1 LAYKYGHTAN
11 SFDTLSGRLLLLT
24 QFLALVH
31 CDLLGFWF

>member
-11 SFDTLSGRLLLLT
+11 SFDTLSGQLLPLT

-31 CDLLGFWF
+31 